1 MGEVIALLVI
11 LTFIFIIAG
20 IPIYISLMFTGLL
33 SLVALASST
42 ATPLATLV
50 IPQSIFNGI
59 GSLPLLAIPFFML
72 AGEIMNRGKITE
84 KLIRFAMLLIG
95 RLPASLGLSSIV
107 ASMFFGGIT
116 GSAQA
121 STSCMGGILIP
132 AMKEEGYP
140 TKEAVGIIAAASTCG
155 PIIPPSIIMVVFA
168 TAVGC
173 SVGAM
178 FMGGLIP
185 GILVGLILMIVLLV
199 RNHMYHFPKHDE
211 RLSRNEV
218 VKVALDGI
226 IPLGMPVIIVGGIMG
241 GVCTPTE
248 AGAIAVV
255 YSLLVSLFVSRTLR
269 LRDIW
274 SLLLATVNSAA
285 PLLLIIA
292 CARIFSYGLT
302 ALQMPVIVN
311 DLILSLTSNKY
322 VFLMLVNILLLIMG
336 MFMDGG
342 ASVIILAPILAPVAA
357 GLWFSN
363 NISPLAPVAAALG
376 ISTIHFGVIMA
387 LNLTIGNITPP
398 LGYCLFIGSR
408 IGDITV
414 EEGIKGIIPY
424 LIAEIAA
431 LLLITYIPSLVTY
444 VPVMLGY
451 SVV

>member
-1 MGEVIALLVI
+1 MGEIIALLVI

-292 CARIFSYGLT
+292 CARVFSYGLT

-342 ASVIILAPILAPVAA
+342 ASVIAPI
-357 GLWFSN
+357 
-363 NISPLAPVAAALG
+363 LAPVAAALG

>member
-1 MGEVIALLVI
+1 MGEIIALLVI

-140 TKEAVGIIAAASTCG
+140 TKEAVGIIAEASTCG

-292 CARIFSYGLT
+292 CARVFSYGLT

-342 ASVIILAPILAPVAA
+342 ASVIILAPI
-357 GLWFSN
+357 
-363 NISPLAPVAAALG
+363 LAPVAAALG

>member
-1 MGEVIALLVI
+1 MGEIIALLVI

-59 GSLPLLAIPFFML
+59 GSLPLLDIPFFML
-72 AGEIMNRGKITE
+72 AVEIMNRGKITE

-292 CARIFSYGLT
+292 CARVFSYGLT

-342 ASVIILAPILAPVAA
+342 ASVIILAPI
-357 GLWFSN
+357 
-363 NISPLAPVAAALG
+363 LAPVAAALG

>member
-1 MGEVIALLVI
+1 MGEIIALLVI

-211 RLSRNEV
+211 RLSHNEV

-292 CARIFSYGLT
+292 CARVFSYGLT

-342 ASVIILAPILAPVAA
+342 ASVIILAPI
-357 GLWFSN
+357 
-363 NISPLAPVAAALG
+363 LAPVAAALG

>member
-140 TKEAVGIIAAASTCG
+140 IKEAVGIIAAASTCG

-211 RLSRNEV
+211 RLSRNKV

-226 IPLGMPVIIVGGIMG
+226 IPLGMSVIIVGGIMG
-241 GVCTPTE
+241 GVYTPTE

-357 GLWFSN
+357 
-363 NISPLAPVAAALG
+363 ALG

>member
-72 AGEIMNRGKITE
+72 AGETMNRGKITE

-357 GLWFSN
+357 
-363 NISPLAPVAAALG
+363 ALG

>member
-255 YSLLVSLFVSRTLR
+255 YSLFVSRTLR

-357 GLWFSN
+357 
-363 NISPLAPVAAALG
+363 ALG

>member
-1 MGEVIALLVI
+1 MGEIIALLVI

-72 AGEIMNRGKITE
+72 AGEIMNRGKIME

-292 CARIFSYGLT
+292 CARVFSYGLT

-342 ASVIILAPILAPVAA
+342 ASVIILAPI
-357 GLWFSN
+357 
-363 NISPLAPVAAALG
+363 LAPVAAALG

>member
-140 TKEAVGIIAAASTCG
+140 TKEAVGIAASPCG

-357 GLWFSN
+357 
-363 NISPLAPVAAALG
+363 ALG

>member
-274 SLLLATVNSAA
+274 SLLFATVNSAA

-342 ASVIILAPILAPVAA
+342 ASVIILAPI
-357 GLWFSN
+357 
-363 NISPLAPVAAALG
+363 LAPVAAALG

>member
-274 SLLLATVNSAA
+274 SLLLATVNSVA

-342 ASVIILAPILAPVAA
+342 ASVIILAPI
-357 GLWFSN
+357 
-363 NISPLAPVAAALG
+363 LAPVAAALG

>member
-59 GSLPLLAIPFFML
+59 GSLPLLTIPFFML

-255 YSLLVSLFVSRTLR
+255 YSLLVSLFVSRILR

-357 GLWFSN
+357 
-363 NISPLAPVAAALG
+363 ALG

>member
-185 GILVGLILMIVLLV
+185 GILVGLILMSVLLV

-357 GLWFSN
+357 
-363 NISPLAPVAAALG
+363 ALG

>member
-1 MGEVIALLVI
+1 MGGVIAILII
-11 LTFIFIIAG
+11 LTFVFIIIG

-33 SLVALASST
+33 SLAALASST

-84 KLIRFAMLLIG
+84 KLIKFAMLLIG

-132 AMKEEGYP
+132 AMKKEGYP
-140 TKEAVGIIAAASTCG
+140 TKEAVGLIAAASTCG

-178 FMGGLIP
+178 FMGGLVP
-185 GILVGLILMIVLLV
+185 GILVGLVLMMVLLV
-199 RNHMYHFPKHDE
+199 RNYIYHFPKHDE
-211 RLSRNEV
+211 KLSKNEV
-218 VKVALDGI
+218 IKIALDGI
-226 IPLGMPVIIVGGIMG
+226 IPLGMPIIIVGGIMG

-248 AGAIAVV
+248 AGAVAVV
-255 YSLLVSLFVSRTLR
+255 YSLLVSLFVSRTLKI
-269 LRDIW
+269 RDIW

-292 CARIFSYGLT
+292 CARVFSYGLT

-311 DLILSLTSNKY
+311 NLILSLTDNKY
-322 VFLMLVNILLLIMG
+322 VFLLLVNILLLVMG

-342 ASVIILAPILAPVAA
+342 ASVIILAPILTPIAV
-357 GLWFSN
+357 
-363 NISPLAPVAAALG
+363 ALG
-376 ISTIHFGVIMA
+376 ISTIHFGIIMA

-408 IGDITV
+408 IGEINV
-414 EEGIKGIIPY
+414 EEGIKGTIPY
-424 LIAEIAA
+424 LIAEIVA
-431 LLLITYIPSLVTY
+431 LLMITYIPALVTF
-444 VPVMLGY
+444 VPLMLKY
-451 SVV
+451 NVT

>member
-20 IPIYISLMFTGLL
+20 IPIYISLMFTGVL

-357 GLWFSN
+357 
-363 NISPLAPVAAALG
+363 ALG

>member
-1 MGEVIALLVI
+1 MGEIIALLVI

-292 CARIFSYGLT
+292 CARVFSYGLT

-342 ASVIILAPILAPVAA
+342 ASVIILAPI
-357 GLWFSN
+357 
-363 NISPLAPVAAALG
+363 LAPVAAALG

-451 SVV
+451 SAV

>member
-50 IPQSIFNGI
+50 IPQSIFDGI

-357 GLWFSN
+357 
-363 NISPLAPVAAALG
+363 ALG

>member
-11 LTFIFIIAG
+11 LTFVFIIAG

-357 GLWFSN
+357 
-363 NISPLAPVAAALG
+363 ALG

-398 LGYCLFIGSR
+398 LGYCLFIGRR

>member
-11 LTFIFIIAG
+11 LTFVFIIAG

-84 KLIRFAMLLIG
+84 KLIRFEMLLIG

-342 ASVIILAPILAPVAA
+342 ASVIILAPILAPVA
-357 GLWFSN
+357 
-363 NISPLAPVAAALG
+363 VALG

>member
-211 RLSRNEV
+211 RLSRNKV

-226 IPLGMPVIIVGGIMG
+226 IPLGMSVIIVGGIMG
-241 GVCTPTE
+241 GVYTPTE

-357 GLWFSN
+357 
-363 NISPLAPVAAALG
+363 ALG

>member
-121 STSCMGGILIP
+121 STSCMGGILIH

-140 TKEAVGIIAAASTCG
+140 IKEAVGIIAAASTCG

-211 RLSRNEV
+211 RLSRNKV

-226 IPLGMPVIIVGGIMG
+226 IPLGMSVIIVGGIMG
-241 GVCTPTE
+241 GVYTPTE

-357 GLWFSN
+357 
-363 NISPLAPVAAALG
+363 ALG

>member
-116 GSAQA
+116 SSAQA

-357 GLWFSN
+357 
-363 NISPLAPVAAALG
+363 ALG

>member
-11 LTFIFIIAG
+11 LTFVFIIAG

-357 GLWFSN
+357 
-363 NISPLAPVAAALG
+363 ALG

-398 LGYCLFIGSR
+398 LGYCLFIESR

>member
-107 ASMFFGGIT
+107 ASMFFGSIT

-211 RLSRNEV
+211 RLSRNKV

-241 GVCTPTE
+241 GVYTPTE

-357 GLWFSN
+357 
-363 NISPLAPVAAALG
+363 ALG

>member
-1 MGEVIALLVI
+1 MGEIIALLVI
-11 LTFIFIIAG
+11 FTFIFIIAG

-292 CARIFSYGLT
+292 CARVFSYGLT

-357 GLWFSN
+357 
-363 NISPLAPVAAALG
+363 ALG

-408 IGDITV
+408 FGDITV

>member
-211 RLSRNEV
+211 RLSRNKV

-357 GLWFSN
+357 
-363 NISPLAPVAAALG
+363 ALG